1 MMWFMQITYYEL
13 HPTSY
18 MLEIYRSAVH
28 RKRRSPEVI
37 IVGDKTSGSCT
48 KTYVCVIDVGVYN
61 ESILLCTSYILDHD
75 SALVV
80 CLQVGI
86 SHFGG

>member
-1 MMWFMQITYYEL
+1 MVHANHMLRATSHIL
-13 HPTSY
+13 HARNIP
-18 MLEIYRSAVH
+18 IGVH

-61 ESILLCTSYILDHD
+61 ESILLSTSYILDHD